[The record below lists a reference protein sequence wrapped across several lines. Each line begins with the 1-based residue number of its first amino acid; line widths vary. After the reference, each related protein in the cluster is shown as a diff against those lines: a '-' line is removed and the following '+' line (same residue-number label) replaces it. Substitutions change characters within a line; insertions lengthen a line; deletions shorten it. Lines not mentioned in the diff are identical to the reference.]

1 LTRKARIF
9 AMTGKAAYNG
19 KSYNEAD
26 LSKNNFNYDRIMEK
40 TDYYNKGVFTRHG
53 DTYTLSPYHVLWPI
67 PQNAINSNTKG
78 HLNQNEGY
86 YGFETNIPPLR
97 TIEEAEEEGG

>member
-1 LTRKARIF
+1 MARIF
-9 AMTGKAAYNG
+9 AMTGKTAYNG
-19 KSYNEAD
+19 KSYNED
-26 LSKNNFNYDRIMEK
+26 SFSQENFYYDRIMEK
-40 TDYYNKGVFTRHG
+40 TDFYNKGVSTRHG

-86 YGFETNIPPLR
+86 YGSENNIPPLT
-97 TIEEAEEEGG
+97 TIETEE